1 MFTSEFYLVIFKK
14 TNCVIIR
21 YKYIYK
27 KKRLGQ
33 ETKKW
38 RVKCFLYI

>member
-27 KKRLGQ
+27 KKKAWSRN
-33 ETKKW
+33 
-38 RVKCFLYI
+38 